1 VSGLALGA
9 AAPQAPPPA
18 EAPPAA
24 APPTA
29 VTAVAEPGLV
39 PQAAPPARLPGFAP
53 DLAAEPRISG
63 PGDWTSVPVADALA
77 ALAATQPGRR
87 QAARWTYALSL
98 IALGRS
104 ADAMGVLDVML
115 QDDPD
120 LGLVENFQLARGR
133 VLAELGRADE
143 ALAALDRPGLGNN
156 AEACAWRGRSFS
168 AIGSDSLA
176 LRQLPCAKPALATR
190 SGAARIGFLIP
201 AADSALAVGD
211 HAAALRFLGYLPD
224 RPEVALA
231 RGRALL
237 AARRLPEAGLA
248 FAAGGRSPAKPD
260 QIEAEVARIEIGVM
274 RGAIPAKAALAQL
287 DTVRLRWR
295 GDRIERRAL
304 WLGYKLA
311 RELHD
316 DRAALAAGA
325 ALVRYHPLGTT
336 LPPLLADL
344 QALLATLL
352 DPGNKLPIDKA
363 AGLYWDYR
371 DLSPNGVAGD
381 LLVTRLA
388 DRLQAE
394 GLYAR
399 SAELLEHQLLNR
411 TRDLA
416 QGPLS
421 VRVAKLHILSGHPD
435 RALAELRA
443 TSATLFPDAMLWD
456 RHRIEAIALQQL
468 GRGAEAVAV
477 LQDVPGAEGLRAELL
492 WKQRNWEAL
501 AAAGVPPG
509 GSERLSP
516 VDQTRVLRRAIAL
529 AMLGR
534 EAEIAALRA
543 RFTPGFAGLPSSA
556 AFDLITQPGGPG
568 DPDAFTRAMG
578 AIPSASPAG
587 ALADLIDA
595 APGIASAAKAV
606 PPRG

>member
-1 VSGLALGA
+1 MRRVVGLAASGLALAGA
-9 AAPQAPPPA
+9 TAPVPAPVALSTPA
-18 EAPPAA
+18 PAD
-24 APPTA
+24 
-29 VTAVAEPGLV
+29 
-39 PQAAPPARLPGFAP
+39 APPARLPGFAP
-53 DLAAEPRISG
+53 ELAAEPRIASASG
-63 PGDWTSVPVADALA
+63 WTSVPLRDALA
-77 ALAATQPGRR
+77 GLASALPGHR
-87 QAARWTYALSL
+87 QAARWTYALGL
-98 IALGRS
+98 IAGGRS
-104 ADAMGVLDVML
+104 ADALGVLDVML

-120 LGLVENFQLARGR
+120 LALVANYQLARGR
-133 VLAELGRADE
+133 VLVELGRADE
-143 ALAALDRPGLGNN
+143 ALAALDRPELGAN
-156 AEACAWRGRSFS
+156 AEACAWRGRAFS
-168 AIGSDSLA
+168 AIGSDGFA

-190 SGAARIGFLIP
+190 GGLARIPFLVA

-211 HAAALRFLGYLPD
+211 HDAALRFLGYLPD

-237 AARRLPEAGLA
+237 AARRLPAAALA
-248 FAAGGRSPAKPD
+248 FAAGARSPAAPD
-260 QIEAEVARIEIGVM
+260 KAEAEVGRIEIGVL

-287 DTVRLRWR
+287 DAVRLRWR

-304 WLGYKLA
+304 WLSYQLA
-311 RELHD
+311 RELKD

-325 ALVRYHPLGTT
+325 ALVRYHPLGPA
-336 LPPLLADL
+336 LPPLLGDL

-371 DLSPNGVAGD
+371 DLSPNGAAGD

-399 SAELLEHQLLNR
+399 SAELLEHQLLTR

-435 RALAELRA
+435 RALAALRA
-443 TSATLFPDAMLWD
+443 TATTMFPDTMLWD
-456 RHRIEAIALQQL
+456 RHRVEAIALQQL

-501 AAAGVPPG
+501 AAAGAPPAG
-509 GSERLSP
+509 AGRLSP
-516 VDQTRVLRRAIAL
+516 VDQTRILRRAIAL

-543 RFTPGFAGLPSSA
+543 RYTAGFAGLPSA
-556 AFDLITQPGGPG
+556 PAFDLVTRPGGPG
-568 DPDAFTRAMG
+568 DADAFSRAMG

-595 APGIASAAKAV
+595 APGLASGARPPA
-606 PPRG
+606 PRG